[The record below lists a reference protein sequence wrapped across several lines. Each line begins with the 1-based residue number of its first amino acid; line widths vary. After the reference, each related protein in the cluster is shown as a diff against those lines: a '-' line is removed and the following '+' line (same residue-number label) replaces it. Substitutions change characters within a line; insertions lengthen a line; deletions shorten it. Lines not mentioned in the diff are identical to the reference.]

1 MKGLTFDQ
9 VERYRG
15 AAMVLELLRESAPK
29 PSILDIGGYFKT
41 LAGEPA
47 LPCHRMLENCN
58 CSVVDTV
65 AAELPGYSPISP
77 DQPLPFDDNAFELTL
92 CMDVFEH
99 IHPTRRST
107 FLDEA
112 LRVTSNVLLLG
123 APFYHDLRIA
133 ADRWLADYHKVLLN
147 SVNPMLQE
155 HLENGLPEMEAF
167 LSNLKKRGLEY
178 TSFMNGDLGKW
189 RLVMAVKHLLQLSSG
204 PEAVMNFEYEL
215 LPLAEPV
222 CITAPGYRD
231 MVVIFKNPNCRT
243 NSFTEGLT
251 QIHDEIREKK
261 SDSIR
266 ELNTIV
272 SRYLEFS
279 GKTILEFSHIHAESL
294 SRLYEQTLSLTKLHR
309 TIRLLQNELDNAHIQ
324 LRKQDMSIRIKD
336 NCIQEKDAYINSLV
350 EQSEQMSCK
359 MMEHLKDFEKGLHT
373 VKNSAS
379 FRTGQI
385 ILAPL
390 KFASKLFRKT
400 ASPHFESPVE
410 SLSEFVDK
418 IKTDQL
424 IKQKQAAESIKSE
437 QLDSR
442 IQLLDIKHLFSILMP
457 VYATE
462 EKILRA
468 ALDSVLAQR
477 YPFWEL
483 CIVDDASPDD
493 EPRRIIQE
501 YAEKDPARV
510 RFLFSEV
517 NGGIAVAT
525 NRAAQMAKGEFV
537 CLLDHDDLLDPDAL
551 MEIALQLKFKP
562 DTDYFY
568 SDEDK
573 VNMEGDEFSQP
584 FYKPDF
590 DPDLLLCNNYLN
602 HFSVIRRSLFESVGG
617 FREGFDGSQDY
628 DLYLR
633 VTEQA
638 RRIVHIP
645 KILYHWR
652 MVPDSTAVD
661 PEAKG
666 GLYRESS
673 IKALQAAI
681 ERRCLK
687 AHVENGLSPG
697 SYRVKYQVEKH
708 PKVCIIIP
716 TRNAVDLLS
725 TCITSIEKH
734 TVYPNYEILVV
745 DNDSDDTLLLSFLE
759 KMHTKNKMFRSIR
772 YPGRF
777 NFSSI
782 NNYAVQHTDAEVYLF
797 LNNDI
802 EATQSGWLTAMME
815 HGQREEVGVV
825 GAKLLYPNGLIQHAG
840 VILGMGGIAG
850 HPFKGMQ
857 ENNGVYFGH
866 SNMVKNYSAVTA
878 ACLLTRKDVFEE
890 AGGFNEELAVSFG
903 DIDLCMEIRRRG
915 YRIIYTPY
923 ARLIHHESISR
934 LDDND
939 PVRRPRFNAE
949 ITYMQTKWGNSLY
962 EDPYLNPNLSI
973 LEYDMRLRSEGEHK
987 ALENFRKAFSGFIP
1001 GME

>member
-15 AAMVLELLRESAPK
+15 AALVLEMLREFAPE
-29 PSILDIGGYFKT
+29 PNILDIGGYFET
-41 LAGEPA
+41 LTGKPL
-47 LPCHRMLENCN
+47 LPCHQILKNCK

-65 AAELPGYSPISP
+65 AADLPGYQSISP
-77 DQPLPFDDNAFELTL
+77 DQPLPFDDNAFDLTI

-99 IHPTRRST
+99 IHPTRRMM
-107 FLDEA
+107 FLDDA

-123 APFYHDLRIA
+123 APFYHEHRVA
-133 ADRWLADYHKVLLN
+133 ADRWLAHYHNLLLN
-147 SVNPMLQE
+147 KANPMLQE
-155 HLENGLPEMEAF
+155 HLENGLPETEPF
-167 LSNLKKRGLEY
+167 LSMLKKRGLHY
-178 TSFMNGDLGKW
+178 TSFMNSDLGKW

-204 PEAVMNFEYEL
+204 PDAVMTFEYEL

-222 CITAPGYRD
+222 CTSAPGYRD
-231 MVVIFKNPNCRT
+231 MYVIFKNPDW
-243 NSFTEGLT
+243 FTDTFTQSLT
-251 QIHDEIREKK
+251 SIKNETSQKKHD
-261 SDSIR
+261 SVR
-266 ELNTIV
+266 ELNTVV
-272 SRYLEFS
+272 SQYLEYA
-279 GKTILEFSHIHAESL
+279 GKTITEFRQTQYDL
-294 SRLYEQTLSLTKLHR
+294 SFSITQLQR
-309 TIRLLQNELDNAHIQ
+309 TIRLLQIDLDRLHIQ
-324 LRKQDMSIRIKD
+324 AREQDLSIRIKD
-336 NCIQEKDAYINSLV
+336 ACIQEKDAYINDLI
-350 EQSEQMSCK
+350 EQIERQSQETKYHVQ
-359 MMEHLKDFEKGLHT
+359 EYEKGLDSLRH
-373 VKNSAS
+373 SAS
-379 FRTGQI
+379 FRTGVA
-385 ILAPL
+385 ILSPFRVA
-390 KFASKLFRKT
+390 ANLFRKT
-400 ASPHFESPVE
+400 PPSPSEAQTIQSSESLQKTKLEPSVE
-410 SLSEFVDK
+410 SIE
-418 IKTDQL
+418 
-424 IKQKQAAESIKSE
+424 SE
-437 QLDSR
+437 QWDSR
-442 IQLLDIKHLFSILMP
+442 VKLLDNKHLFSILVP

-468 ALDSVLAQR
+468 TLESVLAQR

-483 CIVDDASPDD
+483 CIVDDASPNE
-493 EPRRIIQE
+493 EPRRIVQE
-501 YAEKDPARV
+501 YARKDPERI
-510 RFLFSEV
+510 RFLFSET

-525 NRAAQMAKGEFV
+525 NQAAKMAKGEFI
-537 CLLDHDDLLDPDAL
+537 CLLDHDDLLDPEAL
-551 MEIALQLKFKP
+551 MEVALELQVKP

-573 VNMEGDEFSQP
+573 VNMVGDEFSQP

-602 HFSVIRRSLFESVGG
+602 HFSVIRRSLFECVGG

-633 VTEQA
+633 VTEKA

-652 MVPDSTAVD
+652 MIPNSTAVD

-673 IKALQAAI
+673 VKALQAAI
-681 ERRCLK
+681 ERRGLK
-687 AHVENGLSPG
+687 AQVEKGLSPG
-697 SYRVKYQVEKH
+697 SYRVRYDVGDH
-708 PKVCIIIP
+708 PKVSIIIP
-716 TRNAVDLLS
+716 TRNAVDLLD

-734 TVYPNYEILVV
+734 TIYPNYEILVV
-745 DNDSDDTLLLSFLE
+745 DNNSDDILLHTFLDT
-759 KMHTKNKMFRSIR
+759 MQTKNKRFRSVK

-782 NNYAVQHTDAEVYLF
+782 NNHAVQHTDADVYLF

-802 EATQSGWLTAMME
+802 EVTENGWLTAMME
-815 HGQREEVGVV
+815 HGQREEVGIV

-850 HPFKGMQ
+850 HPFKGMP

-866 SNMVKNYSAVTA
+866 SNMIKNYSAVTA
-878 ACLLTRKDVFEE
+878 ACLLIRKTVFEE

-903 DIDLCMEIRRRG
+903 DIDLCMEVRRRG

-923 ARLIHHESISR
+923 ARLIHHESLSR

-949 ITYMQTKWGNSLY
+949 ITYMQTKWGNTLY

-973 LEYDMRLRSEGEHK
+973 LEYDMRLRSEEENS
-987 ALENFRKAFSGFIP
+987 ALEKFRKAFSGFIP
-1001 GME
+1001 AME